1 MYAFRINSEKGTVSV
16 RHIDGATKTKKKVK
30 GKQQAITTKKVA
42 QQQQQQ
48 PNDITRIFESVLE
61 D

>member
-1 MYAFRINSEKGTVSV
+1 MGQQKQKN
-16 RHIDGATKTKKKVK
+16 KVK

-42 QQQQQQ
+42 QQQQQ

>member
-16 RHIDGATKTKKKVK
+16 RHIDGATKTKKNKVK

-42 QQQQQQ
+42 QQQQ